1 MLSFPLPRYLLLVLG
16 LLLAVG
22 LLAPLPASAA
32 SRTYHVSVSGSDSA
46 SGSAT
51 HPWRTL
57 RHSFAALRAGDTLLV
72 HGGTYAEQVRGK
84 GSYLRVAAGAPDR
97 RITVQRAPGER
108 PVLRGLLWLAD
119 PDYWTIRGLDV
130 TWGSDNPEGTFMV
143 RVKNGRG
150 WVITGAEIWGGRGYA
165 NVNVTSSRDGVPANW
180 RISRSCIHDNV
191 GLPSHGTAKDQLLYV
206 NTGVGAGRGVIARNL
221 LFNSPRGKGI
231 KLAGPSTGTGSASV
245 TVRHNTIYNTARPS
259 IVVGMDTHDTVIRR
273 NLLVKTNDTGL
284 IRGFRLDGAG
294 NVAFDNGWDQGPR
307 AIDNDAGSAAGVAN
321 LGGNRHVK
329 ARFDRLGCG
338 GFHPKTPAATGY
350 GRHAR

>member
-1 MLSFPLPRYLLLVLG
+1 MLLLPLPRYLLLAST
-16 LLLAVG
+16 LLLAAG
-22 LLAPLPASAA
+22 LIAPLPASAV
-32 SRTYHVSVSGSDSA
+32 SRTYHVSPTGSDSA
-46 SGSAT
+46 SGSAK

-57 RHSFAALRAGDTLLV
+57 RHSLAALHAGDTLYV
-72 HGGTYAEQVRGK
+72 HGGSYVERVQGK
-84 GSYLRVAAGAPDR
+84 GSYLRVAAGTPR
-97 RITVQRAPGER
+97 QRITVRNAPGER

-150 WVITGAEIWGGRGYA
+150 WVINRAEIWGGRGYA

-191 GLPSHGTAKDQLLYV
+191 GLPSHGKAKDQLLYV
-206 NTGVGAGRGVIARNL
+206 NTGVRAGRGVIARNL

-231 KLAGPSTGTGSASV
+231 KLAGPSTGTGSTSV
-245 TVRHNTIYNTARPS
+245 TVRHNTIYNTARPA
-259 IVVGMDTHDTVIRR
+259 IVVGMDTRDTVIRR
-273 NLLVKTNDTGL
+273 NLLVRTNDSGL
-284 IRGFRLDGAG
+284 IRGFRLDGAD

-321 LGGNRHVK
+321 LGGNRHVD
-329 ARFDRLGCG
+329 ARFDRIGCG
-338 GFHPKTPAATGY
+338 GFHPKAPVAARY
-350 GRHAR
+350 GRYAR